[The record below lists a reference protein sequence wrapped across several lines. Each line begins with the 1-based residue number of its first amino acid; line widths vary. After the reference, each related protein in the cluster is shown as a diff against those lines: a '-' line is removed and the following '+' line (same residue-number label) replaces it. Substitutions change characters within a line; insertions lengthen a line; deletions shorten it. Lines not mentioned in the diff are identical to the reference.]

1 MMKLERFYSVKTFDY
16 NILDGYGTLVKHGR
30 NRLSKRILDCV
41 CAFDIETTRL
51 ADIEQSIMYIWQ
63 FQIDTYT
70 IIGRAWDEFRLFL
83 YKLRAALKGRTMV
96 IFVHNLSFEFQ
107 FLRGILPFQPK
118 DVFAV
123 ERRKILYAVYYCFEF
138 RCSYLLSNMSLDLFT
153 RKMRVE
159 KPKLSGFDYT
169 KTRYP
174 WTELTEFELDYATT
188 DVKALVSAVK
198 KLLEINNDT
207 LATLPLTSTGF
218 VRRECKNRMKT
229 YNKEKLETLKINI
242 EEWQILREAFRGGD
256 THANRYL
263 SSEILENVFSFDR
276 SSSYPDVIVNCK
288 FPMSKFDRT
297 DDISFDDFNRLIT
310 RGKACVFRVALKNVR
325 IMPGQPCPYL
335 TVDKSR
341 NLLNY
346 TADNGRILYADYLET
361 TLTDIDFKIMLD
373 MYNFELVAIPVC
385 YFARYDYLPQ
395 QIRDMCIDYYQK
407 KTSLKGVA
415 GQEVFYD
422 KFKNDFN
429 AIYGMMA
436 QNPVKRNIIVDT
448 DYHYDDSQCEEEILA
463 EHNKHA
469 FLCYQWGVWVTAWAR
484 YRLHEGRRL
493 VGADFVYC
501 DTDSVKS
508 LNNYASAFDEYNK
521 QRIADSTK
529 NGAFA
534 YDKNGKIHYMGVYE
548 LDGMYDKFVTMGAKK
563 YAYEKDGDIH
573 ITVSGVSKKE
583 GAKELQTLVNFT
595 DGFTFS
601 AAGGLESVYNDIFEP
616 YTIVR
621 EGRKLEITSNV
632 VLRPSTYTLGRT
644 AEYTRIINTAKYE
657 IEKIKNIY

>member
-1 MMKLERFYSVKTFDY
+1 MKSERLYSVKTFDY
-16 NILDGYGTLVKHGR
+16 NILDNYNTLVKHGR
-30 NRLSKRILDCV
+30 NKLSKRILDCV

-51 ADIEQSIMYIWQ
+51 ADIEQSIMYVWQ
-63 FQIDTYT
+63 FQIDRYT
-70 IIGRAWDEFRLFL
+70 IIGRTWDEFKLFL
-83 YKLRAALKGRTMV
+83 YKLRAALKGRTMI

-118 DVFAV
+118 DIFAV

-153 RKMRVE
+153 RKMQVE
-159 KPKLSGFDYT
+159 KPKLSGFDYA
-169 KTRYP
+169 KIRYP
-174 WTELTEFELDYATT
+174 WTELTDFEIDYATT

-229 YNKEKLETLKINI
+229 YNKEKRETLKINI

-263 SSEILENVFSFDR
+263 SSEILDNVFSFDR
-276 SSSYPDVIVNCK
+276 SSSYPDVIVNCE
-288 FPMSKFDRT
+288 FPMSKFDR
-297 DDISFDDFNRLIT
+297 DFNISFDDLNNLLNRG
-310 RGKACVFRVALKNVR
+310 RACVFRAVFKNVK
-325 IMPGQPCPYL
+325 IIPGQPCPYL

-341 NLLNY
+341 NLDNY

-361 TLTDIDFKIMLD
+361 TITDIDFRIILD
-373 MYNFELVAIPVC
+373 MYNFELVSIPVC
-385 YFARYDYLPQ
+385 YFAKYDYLPQ

-407 KTSLKGVA
+407 KTSLKGVE
-415 GQEVFYD
+415 GQEIFYD

-448 DYHYDDSQCEEEILA
+448 DYHYDSQCEEEILA

-484 YRLHEGRRL
+484 YRLHEGRKL
-493 VGADFVYC
+493 VGSDFVYC

-521 QRIADSTK
+521 RRITDSTK

-534 YDKNGKIHYMGVYE
+534 YDKNGNIHYMGVYE
-548 LDGMYDKFVTMGAKK
+548 LDGIYDKFITMGAKK
-563 YAYEKDGDIH
+563 YAYEQAGDIH

-583 GAKELQTLVNFT
+583 GAKELKTLENFV

-601 AAGGLESVYNDIFEP
+601 KSGGLESVYNDIFEP
-616 YTIVR
+616 YMIAKDGH
-621 EGRKLEITSNV
+621 ELEITSNV

-644 AEYTRIINTAKYE
+644 AEYKKIIDSAKYE

>member
-1 MMKLERFYSVKTFDY
+1 MMRLERLYSTKTFDY
-16 NILDGYGTLVKHGR
+16 NILDNYSTLVKHGR

-63 FQIDTYT
+63 FQIDCYT
-70 IIGRAWDEFRLFL
+70 IIGRTWDEFRLFL
-83 YKLRAALKGRTMV
+83 YKLRAALKGRTMI

-118 DVFAV
+118 DIFAV

-153 RKMRVE
+153 RKMQVE
-159 KPKLSGFDYT
+159 IPKLTGFDYT

-174 WTELTEFELDYATT
+174 WSELTDFELDYATT

-218 VRRECKNRMKT
+218 VRRECKTRMKT
-229 YNKEKLETLKINI
+229 YNKEKLESLKINI
-242 EEWQILREAFRGGD
+242 EEWRILREAFRGGD

-276 SSSYPDVIVNCK
+276 SSSYPDVIVNCE
-288 FPMSKFDRT
+288 FPMSKFDRELN
-297 DDISFDDFNRLIT
+297 ISFNDFNTLLK

-325 IMPGQPCPYL
+325 IVHGQPCPYL

-341 NLLNY
+341 NLSNY
-346 TADNGRILYADYLET
+346 TADNGRILYAEYLET
-361 TLTDIDFKIMLD
+361 TLTDIDFKIILD
-373 MYNFELVAIPVC
+373 MYNFELVSIPVC
-385 YFARYDYLPQ
+385 YFAKYDYLPQ

-407 KTSLKGVA
+407 KTSLKGVV
-415 GQEVFYD
+415 GQEIFYD

-448 DYHYDDSQCEEEILA
+448 DYHYDNSQCEEEILA

-508 LNNYASAFDEYNK
+508 LNNYASAFDEYNM

-548 LDGMYDKFVTMGAKK
+548 LDGVYDKFITMGAKK

-583 GAKELQTLVNFT
+583 GARELRTLENFA

-601 AAGGLESVYNDIFEP
+601 VAGGLESVYNDIFEP

-621 EGRKLEITSNV
+621 EGHKLDITSNV

-644 AEYTRIINTAKYE
+644 AEYKRIIDTAKYE

>member
-1 MMKLERFYSVKTFDY
+1 MRLERLYSTKTFDY
-16 NILDGYGTLVKHGR
+16 SILDNYSTLVKHGR

-51 ADIEQSIMYIWQ
+51 EDAEQSIMYIWQ

-70 IIGRAWDEFRLFL
+70 IIGRTWDEFRLFL
-83 YKLRAALKGRTMV
+83 YKLRAALKGRTMI

-123 ERRKILYAVYYCFEF
+123 ERRKILYATYYCFEF

-153 RKMRVE
+153 RKMQVE
-159 KPKLSGFDYT
+159 KPKLSGFDYG
-169 KTRYP
+169 KIRYP
-174 WTELTEFELDYATT
+174 WTDLTDFEIDYAIT

-218 VRRECKNRMKT
+218 VRRECKTRMKT
-229 YNKEKLETLKINI
+229 YNKEKLESLKINI

-263 SSEILENVFSFDR
+263 SSEILDNVFSFDR
-276 SSSYPDVIVNCK
+276 SSSYPDVIVNCM
-288 FPMSKFDRT
+288 FPMSKFDREV
-297 DDISFDDFNRLIT
+297 DMSFDDFNRLIT
-310 RGKACVFRVALKNVR
+310 RGKACVFRVVLKNVK
-325 IMPGQPCPYL
+325 IIQGQPCPYL

-341 NLLNY
+341 NLSTY

-361 TLTDIDFKIMLD
+361 TITDIDFKIILD
-373 MYNFELVAIPVC
+373 MYNFELVSIPVC
-385 YFARYDYLPQ
+385 YFAKYDYLPQ

-415 GQEVFYD
+415 GQEIFYD

-448 DYHYDDSQCEEEILA
+448 DYHYDDTQCEEEILA

-521 QRIADSTK
+521 QRIADSTE

-548 LDGMYDKFVTMGAKK
+548 LDGIYDKFITMGAKK
-563 YAYEKDGDIH
+563 YAYEKDGDVH
-573 ITVSGVSKKE
+573 ITVSGVSKRE
-583 GAKELQTLVNFT
+583 GAKELETLSNFV

-601 AAGGLESVYNDIFEP
+601 KAGGLESVYNDIAEP

-644 AEYTRIINTAKYE
+644 AEYKRIIDTAKYE

>member
-1 MMKLERFYSVKTFDY
+1 MRLEKLYSVKTFDY
-16 NILDGYGTLVKHGR
+16 NILDGYGTLVKHCR
-30 NRLSKRILDCV
+30 NKLSKRVLDCV

-51 ADIEQSIMYIWQ
+51 ADIEQSVMYIWQ
-63 FQIDTYT
+63 FQIDNYT
-70 IIGRAWDEFRLFL
+70 IIGRSWDEFRLFL
-83 YKLRAALKGRTMV
+83 YKLRAALKGRTMI

-118 DVFAV
+118 DIFAV

-153 RKMRVE
+153 RKMQVE
-159 KPKLSGFDYT
+159 KPKLSGYDYT
-169 KTRYP
+169 KIRYP
-174 WTELTEFELDYATT
+174 WTELTDFELDYATT
-188 DVKALVSAVK
+188 DVKSLVSAVK

-229 YNKEKLETLKINI
+229 YNKEKLESLKINI

-263 SSEILENVFSFDR
+263 SSEILDNVFSFDR
-276 SSSYPDVIVNCK
+276 SSSYPDVIVNCE
-288 FPMSKFDRT
+288 FPMSKFDR
-297 DDISFDDFNRLIT
+297 DFNISFNDLNDLLK
-310 RGKACVFRVALKNVR
+310 RGKACVFRVILKNVR

-335 TVDKSR
+335 TLDKSR
-341 NLLNY
+341 NLSNY

-361 TLTDIDFKIMLD
+361 TITDIDFKIILD
-373 MYNFELVAIPVC
+373 MYNFELVSIPVC
-385 YFARYDYLPQ
+385 YFAKYDYLPS

-407 KTSLKGVA
+407 KTSLKGVE
-415 GQEVFYD
+415 GQEIFYD

-448 DYHYDDSQCEEEILA
+448 DYHYDDTQCEEEILA

-484 YRLHEGRRL
+484 YRLHEGRKL

-529 NGAFA
+529 NCAFA

-548 LDGMYDKFVTMGAKK
+548 LDGVYDKFITMGAKK
-563 YAYEKDGDIH
+563 YAYEKDGDIY

-583 GAKELQTLVNFT
+583 GAKELKRLENFV

-601 AAGGLESVYNDIFEP
+601 KAGGLESVYNDILEP

-621 EGRKLEITSNV
+621 DGHKLDITPNV

-644 AEYTRIINTAKYE
+644 AEYRRIIECAKYE

>member
-1 MMKLERFYSVKTFDY
+1 MKLERLYSVKTFNY

-30 NRLSKRILDCV
+30 NKLSKRILDCV

-63 FQIDTYT
+63 FQIDSYT
-70 IIGRAWDEFRLFL
+70 IIGRTWDDFRLFL
-83 YKLRAALKGRTMV
+83 YKLRSALKGRTMI

-107 FLRGILPFQPK
+107 FLRGVLPFQPK
-118 DVFAV
+118 DIFAV

-153 RKMRVE
+153 RKMQVE
-159 KPKLSGFDYT
+159 TPKLSGFDYT

-174 WTELTEFELDYATT
+174 WSELTEFEIDYATT

-198 KLLEINNDT
+198 KLLEINSDT

-263 SSEILENVFSFDR
+263 SSEVLENVFSFDR
-276 SSSYPDVIVNCK
+276 SSSYPDVIVNCE
-288 FPMSKFDRT
+288 FPMSKFDREFN
-297 DDISFDDFNRLIT
+297 ISFNDFNTLLM
-310 RGKACVFRVALKNVR
+310 RGKACVFRIVLKNVK
-325 IMPGQPCPYL
+325 IMPWQPCPYL

-341 NLLNY
+341 NLANY
-346 TADNGRILYADYLET
+346 TADNGRILYAEYLET
-361 TLTDIDFKIMLD
+361 TITDIDFRIILD
-373 MYNFELVAIPVC
+373 MYNFELVSIPVC
-385 YFARYDYLPQ
+385 YFAKYDYLPK
-395 QIRDMCIDYYQK
+395 QIRDMCIDYYRK
-407 KTSLKGVA
+407 KTSLKGVE
-415 GQEVFYD
+415 GQEIFYD

-448 DYHYDDSQCEEEILA
+448 DYHYDDTQCEEEILA

-484 YRLHEGRRL
+484 YRLHEGRKL

-534 YDKNGKIHYMGVYE
+534 YDKNGNIHYMGVYE
-548 LDGMYDKFVTMGAKK
+548 LDGIYDRFITMGAKK
-563 YAYEKDGDIH
+563 YAYEKDNDIH

-583 GAKELQTLVNFT
+583 GAKELKTLENFV

-601 AAGGLESVYNDIFEP
+601 NAGGLESVYNDILEP
-616 YTIVR
+616 YTIAR
-621 EGRKLEITSNV
+621 DGRTLEITSNV

-644 AEYTRIINTAKYE
+644 AEYKRIIEGAKYE

>member
-1 MMKLERFYSVKTFDY
+1 MRLESIYNARTFDY
-16 NILDGYGTLVKHGR
+16 TILDRYKTLIKHGR
-30 NRLSKRILDCV
+30 NRLSKRIIDCV

-51 ADIEQSIMYIWQ
+51 ADIEQSIMYVWQ
-63 FQIDTYT
+63 FQIDSYT
-70 IIGRAWDEFRLFL
+70 IIGRTWDDFKLFL
-83 YKLRAALKGRTMV
+83 YKLRASLKGRTMV

-107 FLRGILPFQPK
+107 FLRGILPFNSK

-123 ERRKILYAVYYCFEF
+123 ERRKILYAAYYCFEF

-153 RKMRVE
+153 RKMQVE
-159 KPKLSGFDYT
+159 KPKLAGFDYT
-169 KTRYP
+169 KIRYP
-174 WTELTEFELDYATT
+174 WTALTDFEFDYATT
-188 DVKALVSAVK
+188 DVKALVLAVK

-229 YNKEKLETLKINI
+229 YNKEKLESLKINI
-242 EEWQILREAFRGGD
+242 EEWRILREAFRGGD

-288 FPMSKFDRT
+288 FPMSKFDREF
-297 DDISFDDFNRLIT
+297 DMSFDDFNRLIT
-310 RGKACVFRVALKNVR
+310 RGKACVFRVALKNVK
-325 IMPGQPCPYL
+325 IMPGEPCPYL

-341 NLLNY
+341 NLSNY
-346 TADNGRILYADYLET
+346 TADNGRILCADYLET
-361 TLTDIDFKIMLD
+361 TMTDIDFRIILD
-373 MYNFELVAIPVC
+373 MYNFELVSIPVC
-385 YFARYDYLPQ
+385 YFAKYDYLPQ
-395 QIRDMCIDYYQK
+395 QIRDMCIDYYKK
-407 KTSLKGVA
+407 KTSLKGVE
-415 GQEVFYD
+415 GQEIFYD

-448 DYHYDDSQCEEEILA
+448 DYHYDDTQCEEEILQ

-501 DTDSVKS
+501 DTDSVKF
-508 LNNYASAFDEYNK
+508 LNNYAAAFDEYNK
-521 QRIADSTK
+521 RRIADSTK

-534 YDKNGKIHYMGVYE
+534 YDKNGKMHYMGVYE
-548 LDGMYDKFVTMGAKK
+548 LDGMYDKFITMGAKK

-583 GAKELQTLVNFT
+583 GARELQTLENFS

-601 AAGGLESVYNDIFEP
+601 AAGGLESVYNDIQEP

-644 AEYTRIINTAKYE
+644 AEYRRIIDTAKYE

>member
-1 MMKLERFYSVKTFDY
+1 MRLENIYNARTFDY
-16 NILDGYGTLVKHGR
+16 AILGNYKTLVKHGR

-63 FQIDTYT
+63 FQIDSYT
-70 IIGRAWDEFRLFL
+70 IIGRTWDDFKIFL
-83 YKLRAALKGRTMV
+83 YKLRLALKGRTMI

-107 FLRGILPFQPK
+107 FLRGILPFNSK

-138 RCSYLLSNMSLDLFT
+138 RCSYLLSNMSLALFT
-153 RKMRVE
+153 RKMKVPL
-159 KPKLSGFDYT
+159 PKRKKINYAKERFPWSPLT
-169 KTRYP
+169 KK
-174 WTELTEFELDYATT
+174 DICYAIV
-188 DVKALVSAVK
+188 DVISLKDAVK
-198 KLLEINNDT
+198 MLLQINNDT

-242 EEWQILREAFRGGD
+242 EEWCILREAFRGGD
-256 THANRYL
+256 AHANRYL

-288 FPMSKFDRT
+288 FPMSKFDREF
-297 DDISFDDFNRLIT
+297 DISFDDFNRLIT
-310 RGKACVFRVALKNVR
+310 RGKACVFRVALKNVK
-325 IMPGQPCPYL
+325 IMRGEPCPYL

-341 NLLNY
+341 NLANY

-361 TLTDIDFKIMLD
+361 TITDIDFKIILD
-373 MYNFELVAIPVC
+373 MYNFELAAIPVC
-385 YFARYDYLPQ
+385 YFAKYDYLPQ

-407 KTSLKGVA
+407 KTALKGVE
-415 GQEVFYD
+415 GQEIFYD

-429 AIYGMMA
+429 SIYGMMA

-463 EHNKHA
+463 DHNKHA

-493 VGADFVYC
+493 VDADFVYC

-534 YDKNGKIHYMGVYE
+534 YDKNGDIHYMGVYE
-548 LDGMYDKFVTMGAKK
+548 LDGAYDKFVTMGAKK

-583 GAKELQTLVNFT
+583 GAKELKTLENFV

-601 AAGGLESVYNDIFEP
+601 KAGGLESVYNDIIEP

-621 EGRKLEITSNV
+621 DGRKLEITSNV

-644 AEYTRIINTAKYE
+644 AEYKRIIDAAKYE
-657 IEKIKNIY
+657 IERIKNIY

>member
-1 MMKLERFYSVKTFDY
+1 MRLENIYNVRTFDY
-16 NILDGYGTLVKHGR
+16 TILDSYKTLVKHGR
-30 NRLSKRILDCV
+30 NRLSKRVLDCV
-41 CAFDIETTRL
+41 CAFDIETSRL

-63 FQIDTYT
+63 FQIDGYT
-70 IIGRAWDEFRLFL
+70 IIGRTWDDFKLFL
-83 YKLRAALKGRTMV
+83 YKLRQALKGRTMI

-107 FLRGILPFQPK
+107 FLRGLLPFNPN

-153 RKMRVE
+153 RKMQIE
-159 KPKLSGFDYT
+159 KPKLSGFDYA
-169 KTRYP
+169 KIRYP
-174 WTELTEFELDYATT
+174 WTELTDFEIDYAIT
-188 DVKALVSAVK
+188 DVKSLVAAVK

-229 YNKEKLETLKINI
+229 YNKEKLESLKINI
-242 EEWQILREAFRGGD
+242 EEWRILREALRGGD

-288 FPMSKFDRT
+288 FPMSRFDREI
-297 DDISFDDFNRLIT
+297 DISFDDFNRLLA
-310 RGKACVFRVALKNVR
+310 RGKACVFRVALKNVK
-325 IMPGQPCPYL
+325 IIPGQPCPYL

-341 NLLNY
+341 NLANY

-361 TLTDIDFKIMLD
+361 TTTDIDFRIILD
-373 MYNFELVAIPVC
+373 MYNFELVSIPVC
-385 YFARYDYLPQ
+385 YFAKYDYLPQ

-422 KFKNDFN
+422 KFKSDFN

-436 QNPVKRNIIVDT
+436 QNPVKRNIIVDA

-484 YRLHEGRRL
+484 YRLHEGRLL

-508 LNNYASAFDEYNK
+508 MNNYAAAFDEYNK
-521 QRIADSTK
+521 RRIADSTK

-548 LDGMYDKFVTMGAKK
+548 LDGVYDKFVTMGAKK

-573 ITVSGVSKKE
+573 ITVSGVAKKE
-583 GAKELQTLVNFT
+583 GAKELKTLENFA
-595 DGFTFS
+595 DGFTFLT
-601 AAGGLESVYNDIFEP
+601 AGGLESVYNDIFEP

-644 AEYTRIINTAKYE
+644 AEYKRIVDTAKYE
-657 IEKIKNIY
+657 IERIKNIY

>member
-1 MMKLERFYSVKTFDY
+1 MRSERLYTVRTFDY
-16 NILDGYGTLVKHGR
+16 NTLDSYATLVKHGR
-30 NRLSKRILDCV
+30 NKLSKRIVDCV

-63 FQIDTYT
+63 FQIDDYT
-70 IIGRAWDEFRLFL
+70 IIGRSWDEFKLFL
-83 YKLRAALKGRTMV
+83 YKLRTALKGRTMV

-138 RCSYLLSNMSLDLFT
+138 RCSYLLSNMSLELFT
-153 RKMRVE
+153 RKMQVE
-159 KPKLSGFDYT
+159 KPKLSGFDYA
-169 KTRYP
+169 KIRYP
-174 WTELTEFELDYATT
+174 WAELTEFELDYATT

-229 YNKEKLETLKINI
+229 YNKEKLEALKINI

-276 SSSYPDVIVNCK
+276 SSSYPDVIVNCV
-288 FPMSKFDRT
+288 FPMSKFDR
-297 DDISFDDFNRLIT
+297 DFNISFDDLNNLLK
-310 RGKACVFRVALKNVR
+310 RGKACVFRAALKNVR

-341 NLLNY
+341 NLVNY
-346 TADNGRILYADYLET
+346 TADNGRILYADQLET
-361 TLTDIDFKIMLD
+361 TITDIDFRIILD
-373 MYNFELVAIPVC
+373 MYNFELASIPVC
-385 YFARYDYLPQ
+385 YFAKYDYLPQ

-407 KTSLKGVA
+407 KTALKGVA

-436 QNPVKRNIIVDT
+436 QNPVKRNIIVDS
-448 DYHYDDSQCEEEILA
+448 DYHYDDSQCEEEILI

-563 YAYEKDGDIH
+563 YAYETDGDIH

-644 AEYTRIINTAKYE
+644 AEYKRIIDTAKYE
-657 IEKIKNIY
+657 IERIKNIY